1 MSYKFLITGAN
12 KGIGYALTWEVLNKG
27 CEAIA
32 LCRETSDVIHLEKLK
47 NVYKDKLEIFKAD
60 VTDEDKLKD
69 ISININQIDVIICN
83 AGIMGAKGGMFDQQ
97 NTPSTILNIL
107 MTNVA
112 GPFFTIRAFLE
123 KLKTSE
129 NPKIAIISSHMGSQ
143 QHGSSDAYFYRASKA
158 AVNNLMV
165 TFSRE
170 LQNYEIPVVSFH
182 PGWVRTDMG
191 GSYASL
197 SPEESAKALIKLI
210 LNLNMKDSGNF
221 FNYDGSNL
229 HL

>member
-1 MSYKFLITGAN
+1 
-12 KGIGYALTWEVLNKG
+12 
-27 CEAIA
+27 
-32 LCRETSDVIHLEKLK
+32 
-47 NVYKDKLEIFKAD
+47 
-60 VTDEDKLKD
+60 
-69 ISININQIDVIICN
+69 
-83 AGIMGAKGGMFDQQ
+83 
-97 NTPSTILNIL
+97 
-107 MTNVA
+107 
-112 GPFFTIRAFLE
+112 
-123 KLKTSE
+123 
-129 NPKIAIISSHMGSQ
+129 
-143 QHGSSDAYFYRASKA
+143 
-158 AVNNLMV
+158 MV
-165 TFSRE
+165 TFSKE